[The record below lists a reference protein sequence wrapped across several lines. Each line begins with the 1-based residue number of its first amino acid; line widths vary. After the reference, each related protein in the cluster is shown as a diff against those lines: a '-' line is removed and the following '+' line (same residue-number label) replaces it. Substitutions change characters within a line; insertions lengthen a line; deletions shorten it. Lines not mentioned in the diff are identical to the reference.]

1 MRKGWAGHVACLE
14 EKRNVYRFWVWKSE
28 GKRQLGIQRHRW
40 EYNIKKNI
48 EDRIGESRLDC
59 DIKLW

>member
-1 MRKGWAGHVACLE
+1 MRKGRAGHVACLE

-28 GKRQLGIQRHRW
+28 GKRQLRIHRHRW

-48 EDRIGESRLDC
+48 EDRIGESRLD
-59 DIKLW
+59 